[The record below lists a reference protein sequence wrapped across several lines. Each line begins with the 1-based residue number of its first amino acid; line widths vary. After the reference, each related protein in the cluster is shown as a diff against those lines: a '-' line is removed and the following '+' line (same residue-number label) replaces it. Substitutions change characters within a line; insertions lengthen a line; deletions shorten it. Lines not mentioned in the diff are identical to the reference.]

1 LLNLFHILFK
11 GGFLLTRL
19 VKNTTENF
27 ASIEKAE
34 EVENFFKKNGCVGAE
49 RTIQQACETIRLN
62 AAWLKRDHEKLHSFL
77 LKIQN

>member
-1 LLNLFHILFK
+1 M
-11 GGFLLTRL
+11 
-19 VKNTTENF
+19 KNTTENF

-62 AAWLKRDHEKLHSFL
+62 ASWLKRDLEKLHSFL
-77 LKIQN
+77 KNVKK

>member
-1 LLNLFHILFK
+1 M
-11 GGFLLTRL
+11 LTRL

-34 EVENFFKKNGCVGAE
+34 EVEKFFQQNGCVGAE

-62 AAWLKRDHEKLHSFL
+62 AAWLKRDHEKLHNFL
-77 LKIQN
+77 LEVEN